1 MALKSYQRLHQRASG
16 SKVATM
22 CEEDDKMGKFE
33 PDEVNMK
40 ISAFYIDLML
50 ITQELQDPAPD
61 ISSELQTKDCSTS
74 LQPPFMQIF
83 SPSRDYVGYPFLSAP
98 ANPSMYGINVS

>member
-1 MALKSYQRLHQRASG
+1 MSG
-16 SKVATM
+16 
-22 CEEDDKMGKFE
+22 EDDGMGRYE
-33 PDEVNMK
+33 PIEVNMK

-83 SPSRDYVGYPFLSAP
+83 SPSRQRVGYPFLFAP
-98 ANPSMYGINVS
+98 ANPSMYGMNVS